1 MIQKKIMKK
10 IYIII
15 KIDIQL
21 KSKIMIYKIKRNYEI
36 QMKTSY
42 NTNENYKLQ
51 IKTDYAIQIE
61 IIKYEWND
69 IHKWNLQ
76 KTNEN
81 CRIRMKKFN
90 TNDKYNANENYTIQT
105 VWMKNY
111 FIQMKIMKYK

>member
-1 MIQKKIMKK
+1 
-10 IYIII
+10 
-15 KIDIQL
+15 
-21 KSKIMIYKIKRNYEI
+21 MIYKIKRNYEI

-69 IHKWNLQ
+69 LQ

-111 FIQMKIMKYK
+111 IIQLKIIKYK

>member
-1 MIQKKIMKK
+1 MKW
-10 IYIII
+10 YP
-15 KIDIQL
+15 QV
-21 KSKIMIYKIKRNYEI
+21 
-36 QMKTSY
+36 
-42 NTNENYKLQ
+42 
-51 IKTDYAIQIE
+51 
-61 IIKYEWND
+61 
-69 IHKWNLQ
+69 NLQ

>member
-1 MIQKKIMKK
+1 
-10 IYIII
+10 
-15 KIDIQL
+15 
-21 KSKIMIYKIKRNYEI
+21 MIYKIKRNYEI

-51 IKTDYAIQIE
+51 IKTDYAIQLE

-111 FIQMKIMKYK
+111 FIKMKIMKYK